1 MKIVAIMGSPRGMRG
16 FTAKLLNPLLAAAE
30 EAGAKTEIFSL
41 DTLTVQPCKG
51 CLDVCHIQGKCQ
63 LKDDFSQ
70 ILDSMLAADGIVFAV
85 PNYMFGVTAQL
96 KAVLD
101 RCSLPLH
108 CMRFYGKYAATVVTC
123 GGSPPED
130 VEQYLNKILTQYA
143 LRIVGGV
150 NGVEL
155 QFADPD
161 ENARLMKSAADLGR
175 RLVTAIERHEVI
187 PEQEQQIQQAF
198 EIMAFLVQTK
208 QVEWQVA
215 FEYWQTNWKQ
225 QTAETPP

>member
-41 DTLTVQPCKG
+41 DTLAVQPCKG

-63 LKDDFSQ
+63 LKDDFSR

-161 ENARLMKSAADLGR
+161 ENARLMKSAADLGPAVWLQPLSDMR
-175 RLVTAIERHEVI
+175 SSLNRSSRSSRLLRSWLFWYRPNRLSGRLLLNIG
-187 PEQEQQIQQAF
+187 
-198 EIMAFLVQTK
+198 K
-208 QVEWQVA
+208 
-215 FEYWQTNWKQ
+215 
-225 QTAETPP
+225 

>member
-1 MKIVAIMGSPRGMRG
+1 MKIVAIMGSPRGMQG
-16 FTAKLLNPLLAAAE
+16 FTGSLLTPLLTAAE
-30 EAGAKTEIFSL
+30 EAGAKTEILSL

-51 CLDVCHIQGKCQ
+51 CINICHIQGKCH
-63 LKDDFSQ
+63 LEDDFGR
-70 ILDSMLAADGIVFAV
+70 ILNGMLAADGIVFAV

-123 GGSPPED
+123 GGSDPED
-130 VEQYLNKILTQYA
+130 VELYLNKILTQYA

-161 ENARLMKSAADLGR
+161 ENVRLMQSAADLGR
-175 RLVTAIERHEVI
+175 RLVTAIEKREVI

-198 EIMAFLVQTK
+198 EIMAYLVQIK
-208 QVEWQVA
+208 QVKWSVA
-215 FEYWQTNWKQ
+215 FEYWKTNWKQ
-225 QTAETPP
+225 HIAETSP